1 MVQSGTDYIIA
12 GESLS
17 SASGDVT
24 ETTHGA
30 TDSWVIKI
38 NSSGTLQWNKLL
50 GGTGDDVTYDV
61 RSTSDGGFVLTG
73 YTNSSNSGNVFG
85 VNHGG
90 DDVWLYRL
98 DGSGNIQ

>member
-1 MVQSGTDYIIA
+1 VQTGTDYVIA
-12 GESLS
+12 GQSLS

-24 ETTHGA
+24 EATHGA
-30 TDSWVIKI
+30 TDSWLIKI
-38 NSSGTLQWNKLL
+38 NSTGTLLWNKLL
-50 GGTGDDVTYDV
+50 GGSGDDVSYDV
-61 RSTSDGGFVLTG
+61 RPTSDGGFVLTG
-73 YTNSSNSGNVFG
+73 YTNSSNNGNVFG

>member
-1 MVQSGTDYIIA
+1 
-12 GESLS
+12 
-17 SASGDVT
+17 
-24 ETTHGA
+24 
-30 TDSWVIKI
+30 
-38 NSSGTLQWNKLL
+38 L